1 MAANIVLP
9 TWQFYTLIL
18 AMIFILV
25 MSVLFVFVIFRTVPW
40 AWTMYRAFQHNAPI
54 VWKHHARGAGEIVE
68 AKIEKE
74 LKEGVPV
81 TYYIVEKWGL
91 KFSDIAGENT
101 ELLMGKLRII
111 HYFKNGAG
119 PVNVMDTVAI
129 DQLSKWLQGKGVNV
143 TNREDAMMFILS
155 EYGRSNKLIEAL
167 EASKID
173 DESTKRT
180 IINAIKVIKANE
192 NELKNLKLSDGVFT
206 FQTAMTAID
215 RTIAFA
221 SAAFANSKS
230 AIEAQVRA
238 KIAEDKGA
246 GMLKYLIYA
255 GVFAILAGL
264 AYVMISKAKW

>member
-1 MAANIVLP
+1 MAANIVMP
-9 TWQFYTLIL
+9 TWQVITLVMALFLVIIL
-18 AMIFILV
+18 AIVFI
-25 MSVLFVFVIFRTVPW
+25 FVIFRTVPW

-119 PVNVMDTVAI
+119 PVNIMDAVAI
-129 DQLSKWLQGKGVNV
+129 DQLCNWLQKKGVNV
-143 TNREDAMMFILS
+143 TNREDAMLFILS

-173 DESTKRT
+173 DEGTKRT
-180 IINAIKVIKANE
+180 IINAIRVIKDNE
-192 NELKNLKLSDGVFT
+192 TELKNLKLSDGVFV

-238 KIAEDKGA
+238 KIAEDKSKD
-246 GMLKYLIYA
+246 MLKYIIYA